1 MAHKFTI
8 TEEDYILA
16 NRRAS
21 RREEI
26 ALHGRPVTRSAVH
39 RPKTAYRRERFRWN
53 GQGEEW

>member
-1 MAHKFTI
+1 MAKKFRI

-26 ALHGRPVTRSAVH
+26 ALHGHPVTRSVVH
-39 RPKTAYRRERFRWN
+39 RPKTVYRRERFRWD
-53 GQGEEW
+53 GQGEE

>member
-21 RREEI
+21 RREE
-26 ALHGRPVTRSAVH
+26 LDRHGRPVSYRATH

-53 GQGEEW
+53 EQGEEW